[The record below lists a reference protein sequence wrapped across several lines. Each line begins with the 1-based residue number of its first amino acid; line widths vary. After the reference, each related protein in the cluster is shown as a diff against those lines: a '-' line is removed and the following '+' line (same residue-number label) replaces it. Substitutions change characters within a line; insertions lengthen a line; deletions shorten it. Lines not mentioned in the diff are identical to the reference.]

1 MKGLLTVDECPCV
14 VCLATL
20 GASDARRMCLVRPDI
35 DPDHVHS

>member
-1 MKGLLTVDECPCV
+1 MKGLLTVDECPGV

-20 GASDARRMCLVRPDI
+20 GANEARRMCLVRPDI